1 MRNSFET
8 AARRTRA
15 ALDVLYQR
23 HWGELCAYLRRTFGK
38 GPPEPEDMVQHAF
51 MNFAGLSDPDAVG
64 NVRAYLYRTAHNYMV
79 DEIRRMGAHQR
90 AVVAFAPQ
98 TDQTRDEFTPE
109 RVLQAQERLRLLAS
123 VIRAAPD
130 PRRSSFIQARLDGL
144 SAAEIARRT
153 GYSESNIKKHIM
165 LVMRDL
171 EAALAAAERSKV
183 RKGSGS

>member
-1 MRNSFET
+1 
-8 AARRTRA
+8 
-15 ALDVLYQR
+15 
-23 HWGELCAYLRRTFGK
+23 
-38 GPPEPEDMVQHAF
+38 
-51 MNFAGLSDPDAVG
+51 
-64 NVRAYLYRTAHNYMV
+64 MV